1 MVVVDGLFLD
11 AEHTQSTQRRKGLQS
26 ENGVA
31 KPAGLQNVWRWGVLS
46 QRALVLRTAGD
57 SRPYLALGQAHGR
70 ALRYDYFSPGS
81 GEKVAGGRMRGMKVS
96 SFKFEVF
103 SFKFRTT
110 VVIGFLS
117 GSKK

>member
-1 MVVVDGLFLD
+1 M
-11 AEHTQSTQRRKGLQS
+11 
-26 ENGVA
+26 
-31 KPAGLQNVWRWGVLS
+31 LS
-46 QRALVLRTAGD
+46 QRALVLRKAGD

-70 ALRYDYFSPGS
+70 ALRYDSFSPGS
-81 GEKVAGGRMRGMKVS
+81 GKKVTEGRMEGE